1 MRMGQTLQ
9 LRHCK
14 RICTDLVDCSRP
26 VDGCQIPGIKTCEVA
41 GERGVQHAIR
51 RVSVQSWGWRPDT
64 YPRYL
69 RLERAAHTCVPL
81 PNNLNPCSQALVV
94 AHMITSVAKGF
105 LVALDPSNPQIAAGF
120 RVTAKPPIFGGIV
133 WRDSGGSYLL
143 LWGRTT
149 PLVRWQH
156 CAPRRPYQTSS
167 RRMLLSLPPCMEDLI
182 ASGRCS
188 CWLSAILGRLPVYH
202 HIAFV

>member
-1 MRMGQTLQ
+1 MAREGVPEARGIDSGAPSGSACPCAWGKPCSCDTASAFVPISWIAAGLLMGA
-9 LRHCK
+9 K
-14 RICTDLVDCSRP
+14 SRGSKP
-26 VDGCQIPGIKTCEVA
+26 VRSLAKGVSSTQFVA
-41 GERGVQHAIR
+41 SPCNRGVGGLILTLVIFDW
-51 RVSVQSWGWRPDT
+51 RVLPT
-64 YPRYL
+64 
-69 RLERAAHTCVPL
+69 HKFVPL

-156 CAPRRPYQTSS
+156 CAPRMPYQTSS
-167 RRMLLSLPPCMEDLI
+167 RRMLLSLPPCM
-182 ASGRCS
+182 
-188 CWLSAILGRLPVYH
+188 
-202 HIAFV
+202 